1 MSRPA
6 DETATDPDHRWIYT
20 LVKAPHTG
28 YEMSA
33 TDPPSS
39 AETVVVGAGAVGC
52 SVAYHLTELGAED
65 VVVVDQGPL
74 PVTGGSSVHAPGI
87 VFQTSPS
94 KIQTK
99 TAHYTSRLLSD
110 AGVYDE
116 VGGIEVARSEKRMD
130 FLRRRVENATAYGL
144 PGPELLSPS
153 EVVEHL
159 PLVDPDRIL
168 GGYHSPTDGRV
179 DGIAA
184 LQWYMSASDAE
195 FYGNVGV
202 TDIDTAGGEARA
214 VETDRGRIDCDRV
227 VMATN
232 NWGYQTGQ
240 LAGVDLPVAPVEHQY
255 VVTEPLEELADAGT
269 NVGANTE
276 GLEVPGNRDIQEYM
290 SEGPHRPVGRDQDNS
305 LYFRTHGNALGM
317 GSYNHETLSVDPT
330 AMGKNDPDQQASVR
344 GFTERHWTEPTHP
357 NREKSAKQAFDE
369 LLPATTDVEYEET
382 ENGIFVFTP
391 DGMPAIGETNAV
403 HGLWSALAIWWTHSG
418 GYGRILAEWMEN
430 GVPRLPSGTVDTG
443 GIHVRRFE
451 PHAGEVD
458 YFVDRGATRYEQVYS
473 IVDPRWQPDDHRG
486 IRTSPFYEQQA
497 ELGAEFY
504 QSGGWETAQWYESNA
519 DLVEEYEDRIPE
531 QDGWESINRS
541 PITGAEHL
549 HTREN
554 VSMFDMTSFSSIEV
568 SGEGAMEFLQRVCT
582 NDVDVDP
589 GRVRYSLLLNEGG
602 GILADVT
609 VVRLGPEEYVVTTGG
624 GNSPGIHGGFLAER
638 APPTVSVDVQEGARS
653 TIGLWGPNARL
664 LLQRLTDADVTN
676 SGFPYFRAKQIYVGD
691 VPVLALR
698 VSYVGELGWELW
710 TPVEYG
716 RRLWKLL
723 WEAGQDL
730 GVRPMG
736 GGALESLR
744 LEKGYRLWGTDIDTG
759 ANPFEAGLGFAVDMD
774 TDFVGNAALAT
785 VRTEGVDSR
794 ITPLT
799 LDDSTEILS
808 TGRPVLVDGEAA
820 GYVQAA
826 DFGYSVGESI
836 AYTYLPSE
844 YAEAGTSVEVLCEGE
859 RYDATV
865 RDEPLFDPGREKIVR

>member
-1 MSRPA
+1 
-6 DETATDPDHRWIYT
+6 
-20 LVKAPHTG
+20 
-28 YEMSA
+28 MSA
-33 TDPPSS
+33 TDPPSRAS
-39 AETVVVGAGAVGC
+39 TVVVGAGAVGC

-87 VFQTSPS
+87 MFQTSPS
-94 KIQTK
+94 KVQTK

-116 VGGIEVARSEKRMD
+116 VGGIEMARSEERME
-130 FLRRRVENATAYGL
+130 FLQRRVENATAYGL
-144 PGPELLSPS
+144 PGPELLTPDQ
-153 EVVEHL
+153 VTDHL
-159 PLVDPDRIL
+159 PLVDESEIL
-168 GGYHSPTDGRV
+168 GGYYSPTDGRV

-184 LQWYMSASDAE
+184 LQWYVAQSSAA
-195 FYGNVGV
+195 FYGNVEV
-202 TDIDTAGGEARA
+202 TDFDTTGGA
-214 VETDRGRIDCDRV
+214 VSAVHTDRGRIDCDRV

-240 LAGVDLPVAPVEHQY
+240 LAGLDLPIAPVEHQY
-255 VVTEPLEELADAGT
+255 VVTEPLPELADAGT
-269 NVGANTE
+269 GVGSNTA
-276 GLEVPGNRDIQEYM
+276 GLEVPGDRAIAEYM

-305 LYFRTHGNALGM
+305 LYFRTHGDAIGL

-330 AMGKNDPDQQASVR
+330 AMGKNGEDRQASVR
-344 GFTERHWTEPTHP
+344 GFTDRHWTTPTHRG
-357 NREKSAKQAFDE
+357 REKSAKQAFDE
-369 LLPATTDVEYEET
+369 LLPATADVDYAAT

-391 DGMPAIGETNAV
+391 DGMPAVGETSV
-403 HGLWSALAIWWTHSG
+403 DGLWSALAVWWTHSG
-418 GYGRILAEWMEN
+418 GYGRIVAEWMEN

-451 PHAGEVD
+451 PHAGERD
-458 YFVDRGATRYEQVYS
+458 YFVDRGAKRYEQVYS
-473 IVDPRWQPDDHRG
+473 IVEPRWQPDDHRG
-486 IRTSPFYEQQA
+486 LRTSPFYEHQA
-497 ELGAEFY
+497 DLGAEFY
-504 QSGGWETAQWYESNA
+504 QSGGWEVPQWYESNA
-519 DLVEEYEDRIPE
+519 DLVDRYEDQIPE
-531 QDGWESINRS
+531 QDGWQGVNRS
-541 PITGAEHL
+541 PIEGAEHL
-549 HTREN
+549 HTREK

-568 SGEGAMEFLQRVCT
+568 SGEGATAFLQRMST
-582 NDVDVDP
+582 NDVDVEP

-624 GNSPGIHGGFLAER
+624 GNSPGIHGGHLADH
-638 APPTVSVDVQEGARS
+638 APATVSVDVQEGARS

-664 LLQRLTDADVTN
+664 LLQRLTDADVTDE
-676 SGFPYFRAKQIYVGD
+676 GFPYFRARQIHVGD

-716 RRLWKLL
+716 RRLWETL

-736 GGALESLR
+736 GGALESMR
-744 LEKGYRLWGTDIDTG
+744 LEKGYRLWGTDIDTD
-759 ANPFEAGLGFAVDMD
+759 ANPYEAGLGFAVDTD
-774 TDFVGNAALAT
+774 TDFLGREALETAD
-785 VRTEGVDSR
+785 VEGR

-799 LDDSTEILS
+799 LDDSTDVLLS
-808 TGRPVLVDGEAA
+808 GRPVLVDGEAA

-826 DFGYSVGESI
+826 DFGYSIGESV

-844 YAEAGTSVEVLCEGE
+844 YAEAGTAVEVLCEGE
-859 RYDATV
+859 RYAATV
-865 RDEPLFDPGREKIVR
+865 RDEPLFDPAREKIVR